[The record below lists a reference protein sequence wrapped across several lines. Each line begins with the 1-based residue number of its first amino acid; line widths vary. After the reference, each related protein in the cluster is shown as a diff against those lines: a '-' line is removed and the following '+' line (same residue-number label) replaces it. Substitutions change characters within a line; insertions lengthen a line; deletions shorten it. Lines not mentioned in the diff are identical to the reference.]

1 MSFRTRVQLSR
12 VFGGRNAIIWLG
24 VVAIAAITV
33 TELVT
38 LLQNGFENTE
48 GRVIRGA
55 VFGLLL
61 LAILVAAYRFV
72 WASLGAFVGVL
83 FFAFGNADLFLLLIA
98 SLAIFSALAAS
109 VESALVRNIYLAL
122 LAVWMIQFAVSA
134 ESDAI
139 TMVAQL
145 PVIVLAFVTSRSI
158 FVLREK
164 NQQGARQM
172 ERLRE
177 RTENAI
183 RDERKNIARDLHDI
197 VAHDITIVAMQSKA
211 ARFANDES
219 TYREAIDVISKLSS
233 ETLHDLRLMLNVLR
247 TDGTMSDI
255 GASSD
260 GKPSATTIQAIQGIA
275 VFSQRLR
282 DAGFGVQT
290 DVDEE
295 EISELPRSAHTALYR
310 VMQEATTNIIKH
322 AEPGSQCS
330 ISLKRRGDTAV
341 LRMVN
346 QVMTSKKIATND
358 ALWGGSGLIGME
370 DRMRAFGGQ
379 FEAGKHAHQWIL
391 VAEIPF

>member
-1 MSFRTRVQLSR
+1 MKGRIGLRLGRFL
-12 VFGGRNAIIWLG
+12 GGSNAIIWLG
-24 VVAIAAITV
+24 AIAIAAITV
-33 TELVT
+33 SELVT
-38 LLQNGFENTE
+38 VLQNGLENTE
-48 GRVIRGA
+48 GRAARGA
-55 VFGLLL
+55 VLGLL
-61 LAILVAAYRFV
+61 ILVILIVGYRFAG
-72 WASLGAFVGVL
+72 ASLGAYIAVL
-83 FFAFGNADLFLLLIA
+83 LFGFGDADLLLLLIV
-98 SLAIFSALAAS
+98 SEAIFSALAAS
-109 VESALVRNIYLAL
+109 TRSSLLRSIYLAMQI
-122 LAVWMIQFAVSA
+122 AWFVQFGLRAPDDV
-134 ESDAI
+134 I
-139 TMVAQL
+139 TLVIL
-145 PVIVLAFVTSRSI
+145 VPVVFITFGATRSI
-158 FVLREK
+158 FVLLEK
-164 NQQGARQM
+164 NQQSAQQM
-172 ERLRE
+172 ELLRE
-177 RTENAI
+177 RTESAI

-211 ARFANDES
+211 AKFANNES
-219 TYREAIDVISKLSS
+219 TFREAVEVISKLSS

-247 TDGTMSDI
+247 SDGTMSDI
-255 GASSD
+255 GADLD
-260 GKPSATTIQAIQGIA
+260 GKPSATTIQALQGVS
-275 VFSQRLR
+275 VFSQRLA
-282 DAGFGVQT
+282 DAGFDVHT

-295 EISELPRSAHTALYR
+295 ITQLPRSAHTALYR

>member
-1 MSFRTRVQLSR
+1 MKDRIGLRLGRFL
-12 VFGGRNAIIWLG
+12 GGSNAIIWLG
-24 VVAIAAITV
+24 AIAIAAITV
-33 TELVT
+33 SELVT
-38 LLQNGFENTE
+38 VLQNGLENTE
-48 GRVIRGA
+48 GRAARGA
-55 VFGLLL
+55 VLGLL
-61 LAILVAAYRFV
+61 ILVILIVGYRFAG
-72 WASLGAFVGVL
+72 ASLGAYIAVL
-83 FFAFGNADLFLLLIA
+83 LFGFGDADLLLLLIVSEA
-98 SLAIFSALAAS
+98 VFSALAAS
-109 VESALVRNIYLAL
+109 TRSSLLRTIYLAMQIAWFVQFGL
-122 LAVWMIQFAVSA
+122 RAPDDVITLVILAPVVF
-134 ESDAI
+134 I
-139 TMVAQL
+139 TFGA
-145 PVIVLAFVTSRSI
+145 TRSI
-158 FVLREK
+158 FVLLEK
-164 NQQGARQM
+164 NQQSAQQM
-172 ERLRE
+172 ELLRE
-177 RTENAI
+177 RTESAI

-211 ARFANDES
+211 AKFANNES
-219 TYREAIDVISKLSS
+219 TFREAVEVISKLSS

-247 TDGTMSDI
+247 SDGTMSDI
-255 GASSD
+255 GADLD
-260 GKPSATTIQAIQGIA
+260 GKPSATTIQALQGVS
-275 VFSQRLR
+275 VFSQRLA
-282 DAGFGVQT
+282 DAGFDVHT

-295 EISELPRSAHTALYR
+295 ITQLPRSAHTALYR

>member
-1 MSFRTRVQLSR
+1 MSLRTKLHLSR
-12 VFGGRNAIIWLG
+12 VFGGRNLIIWLG
-24 VVAIAAITV
+24 ILALGAV
-33 TELVT
+33 TLTEIVT
-38 LLQNGFENTE
+38 LLQNGIGNSD
-48 GRVIRGA
+48 GRVIRAAGFA
-55 VFGLLL
+55 VLLIII
-61 LAILVAAYRFV
+61 LALAYRFV
-72 WASLGAFVGVL
+72 WASLGAYIAML
-83 FFAFGNADLFLLLIA
+83 FFAFGNGEQLLLLVA
-98 SLAIFSALAAS
+98 SLGIFTALVAS
-109 VESALVRNIYLAL
+109 VDSALVRNIYLSL
-122 LAVWMIQFAVSA
+122 LVVWMLQFAIRA
-134 ESDAI
+134 QDDAI
-139 TMVAQL
+139 TLVVQI
-145 PVIVLAFVTSRSI
+145 PVVILAFMTSRSI
-158 FVLREK
+158 FVLLEK
-164 NQQGARQM
+164 NQQSVKQM

-211 ARFANDES
+211 AKFANDANTS
-219 TYREAIDVISKLSS
+219 REAIDVISKLSS

-247 TDGTMSDI
+247 SDGTMSDI
-255 GASSD
+255 GAD
-260 GKPSATTIQAIQGIA
+260 LNGKPSATTIQALQGVT

-282 DAGFGVQT
+282 DAGFDVET
-290 DVDEE
+290 DVDEQ
-295 EISELPRSAHTALYR
+295 EITELPRSAHTALYR

>member
-1 MSFRTRVQLSR
+1 M
-12 VFGGRNAIIWLG
+12 
-24 VVAIAAITV
+24 
-33 TELVT
+33 
-38 LLQNGFENTE
+38 
-48 GRVIRGA
+48 
-55 VFGLLL
+55 
-61 LAILVAAYRFV
+61 
-72 WASLGAFVGVL
+72 
-83 FFAFGNADLFLLLIA
+83 
-98 SLAIFSALAAS
+98 
-109 VESALVRNIYLAL
+109 
-122 LAVWMIQFAVSA
+122 
-134 ESDAI
+134 
-139 TMVAQL
+139 
-145 PVIVLAFVTSRSI
+145 
-158 FVLREK
+158 
-164 NQQGARQM
+164 
-172 ERLRE
+172 
-177 RTENAI
+177 
-183 RDERKNIARDLHDI
+183 ARDLHDI

>member
-1 MSFRTRVQLSR
+1 MKDRIGLRLGRFL
-12 VFGGRNAIIWLG
+12 GGSNAIIWLG
-24 VVAIAAITV
+24 AIAIAAITV
-33 TELVT
+33 SELVT
-38 LLQNGFENTE
+38 VLQNGLENTE
-48 GRVIRGA
+48 GRAARGA
-55 VFGLLL
+55 VLGLL
-61 LAILVAAYRFV
+61 ILVILIVGYRFAG
-72 WASLGAFVGVL
+72 ASLGAYIAVL
-83 FFAFGNADLFLLLIA
+83 LFGFGDADLLLLLIVSEA
-98 SLAIFSALAAS
+98 VFSALAAS
-109 VESALVRNIYLAL
+109 TRSSLLRSIYLAMQIAWFVQFGL
-122 LAVWMIQFAVSA
+122 RAPDDVITLVILAPVVF
-134 ESDAI
+134 I
-139 TMVAQL
+139 TFGA
-145 PVIVLAFVTSRSI
+145 TRSI
-158 FVLREK
+158 FVLLEK
-164 NQQGARQM
+164 NQQSAQQM
-172 ERLRE
+172 ELLRE
-177 RTENAI
+177 RTESAI

-211 ARFANDES
+211 AKFANNES
-219 TYREAIDVISKLSS
+219 TFREAVEVISKLSS

-247 TDGTMSDI
+247 SDGTMSDI
-255 GASSD
+255 GADLD
-260 GKPSATTIQAIQGIA
+260 GKPSATTIQALQGVS
-275 VFSQRLR
+275 VFSQRLA
-282 DAGFGVQT
+282 DAGFDVHT

-295 EISELPRSAHTALYR
+295 ITQLPRSAHTALYR

>member
-1 MSFRTRVQLSR
+1 MKERIGLRLGRFL
-12 VFGGRNAIIWLG
+12 GGSNAIIWLG
-24 VVAIAAITV
+24 AIAIAAITV
-33 TELVT
+33 SELVT
-38 LLQNGFENTE
+38 VLQNGLENTE
-48 GRVIRGA
+48 GRAARGA
-55 VFGLLL
+55 VLGLL
-61 LAILVAAYRFV
+61 ILVILIVGYRFAG
-72 WASLGAFVGVL
+72 ASLGAYIAVL
-83 FFAFGNADLFLLLIA
+83 LFGFGDADLLLLLIVSEA
-98 SLAIFSALAAS
+98 VFSALAAS
-109 VESALVRNIYLAL
+109 TRSSLLRTIYLAMQIAWFVQFGL
-122 LAVWMIQFAVSA
+122 RAPDDVITLVILAPVVF
-134 ESDAI
+134 I
-139 TMVAQL
+139 TFGA
-145 PVIVLAFVTSRSI
+145 TRSI
-158 FVLREK
+158 FVLLEK
-164 NQQGARQM
+164 NQQSAQQM
-172 ERLRE
+172 ELLRE
-177 RTENAI
+177 RTESAI

-211 ARFANDES
+211 AKFANNES
-219 TYREAIDVISKLSS
+219 TFREAVEVISKLSS

-247 TDGTMSDI
+247 SDGTMSDI
-255 GASSD
+255 GADLD
-260 GKPSATTIQAIQGIA
+260 GKPSATTIQALQGVS
-275 VFSQRLR
+275 VFSQRLA
-282 DAGFGVQT
+282 DAGFDVHT

-295 EISELPRSAHTALYR
+295 ITQLPRSAHTALYR

>member
-1 MSFRTRVQLSR
+1 MTEQSSHLLRKIFE
-12 VFGGRNAIIWLG
+12 GRRIIIWAGFLALA
-24 VVAIAAITV
+24 VVTV
-33 TELVT
+33 SEVLT
-38 LLQNGFENTE
+38 LLDEGFSQATAADL
-48 GRVIRGA
+48 RGVAFGVLLCA
-55 VFGLLL
+55 VLI
-61 LAILVAAYRFV
+61 LANWLVS
-72 WASLGAFVGVL
+72 ASLGAYL
-83 FFAFGNADLFLLLIA
+83 AILIFGFNDAEQFLWLIV
-98 SLAIFSALAAS
+98 SLVIFSALAGSA
-109 VESALVRNIYLAL
+109 ESSLVRNAYLAFV
-122 LAVWMIQFAVSA
+122 AMWMLQFA
-134 ESDAI
+134 I
-139 TMVAQL
+139 RAQDD
-145 PVIVLAFVTSRSI
+145 VISLVVQIPAVVLAFVTARAMY
-158 FVLREK
+158 VLREK
-164 NQQGARQM
+164 NQQSLHQM
-172 ERLRE
+172 AELRD
-177 RTENAI
+177 RTESAI

-211 ARFANDES
+211 AKFANDES
-219 TYREAIDVISKLSS
+219 TSREAIDVISKLSS

-282 DAGFGVQT
+282 DAGFDVET
-290 DVDEE
+290 DVDEQ
-295 EISELPRSAHTALYR
+295 EITELPRSAHTALYR

>member
-1 MSFRTRVQLSR
+1 MQLSR

-24 VVAIAAITV
+24 IVAIAAVTL

-38 LLQNGFENTE
+38 LLQNGIHNTE

-55 VFGLLL
+55 VFGLLAITI
-61 LAILVAAYRFV
+61 LAVAYRFI
-72 WASLGAFVGVL
+72 WASLGAYIAVL
-83 FFAFGNADLFLLLIA
+83 FFVFGNAELLLLLVA

-109 VESALVRNIYLAL
+109 VDSALIRNIYLAL
-122 LAVWMIQFAVSA
+122 LLVWMLQFAIRAQGDV
-134 ESDAI
+134 I
-139 TMVAQL
+139 TLVVQI
-145 PVIVLAFVTSRSI
+145 PVVILAFVTSRSI

-164 NQQGARQM
+164 NQQSTKQM

-177 RTENAI
+177 RTESAI

-211 ARFANDES
+211 AKFANNDRTS
-219 TYREAIDVISKLSS
+219 REAIDVISKLSS

-247 TDGTMSDI
+247 SDGTMSDI
-255 GASSD
+255 GADLD
-260 GKPSATTIQAIQGIA
+260 GKPSATTIQALQGVT
-275 VFSQRLR
+275 VFSQRLK
-282 DAGFGVQT
+282 DAGFDVQA

-295 EISELPRSAHTALYR
+295 ITQLPRSAHTALYR